1 MIKKSIIWLH
11 KWLGLTVGLI
21 IFIVSITGCICVFY
35 DDLKATIYSERYIIQ
50 DKVIP
55 VNMQVLPLS
64 QLIEI
69 ANKNLPEKQKVS
81 RVDLYPAKDRTWI
94 FRATKTDKNKM
105 FYHENMVYYKRVFIN
120 PYNGKVQYVE
130 NTKYEFFQ
138 VVLQLHQTLL
148 MGKTV
153 GKTIVSVSTIIF
165 IVLTISGLVLWW
177 PKKLKKKIIKKSVW
191 IDYSVKWKRL
201 VYDLHNV
208 LGFQTFLFAL
218 IIAYTGLIFA
228 YPSFKDFSINLFNL
242 VDNPTN
248 RNDKKENTIKLNPQ
262 NILNESLIFSL
273 KKHPN
278 ADMMSIRLRDKD
290 EDEQDVQVRLSKGKT
305 SNFEW
310 YYFNQSSGELTN
322 TKSSKNL
329 QLGNKIAGMNYDLHT
344 GGILGYPTKILAFI
358 VSFVCASLPVT
369 GAIFWWNRRPKKKK
383 KAVIRK

>member
-322 TKSSKNL
+322 IKSSKNL

-344 GGILGYPTKILAFI
+344 GGILGFPTKILAFI